1 MTEIIPHPGTGE
13 ALDVKSQ
20 PTDLLSHFHDMLAE
34 RERDLRT
41 HRRVVDEELVERM
54 DHEGVRTF
62 HAADFTIEVSKPT
75 ERDWDIA
82 LLQETL
88 GRLVLDGIISA
99 SKAGKCVKHE
109 PKVVAMEVRPLE
121 SDPRCQR
128 QIKAC
133 YRDVPARRTVKVKR

>member
-13 ALDVKSQ
+13 ALDVKTQ

-75 ERDWDIA
+75 ERDWDID
-82 LLQETL
+82 LLQE
-88 GRLVLDGIISA
+88 RLVLDGIISA